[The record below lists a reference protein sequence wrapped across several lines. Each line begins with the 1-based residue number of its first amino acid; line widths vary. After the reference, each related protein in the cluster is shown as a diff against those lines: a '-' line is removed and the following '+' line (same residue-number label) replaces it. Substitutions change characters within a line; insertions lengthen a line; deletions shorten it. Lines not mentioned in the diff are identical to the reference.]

1 MADPLTGVG
10 SVGSVGSAARRGASS
25 RFRFLPPELSCSG
38 MLSRIRPL
46 VVVCLVSFHRRGQ
59 TLARVQTA
67 SREPQEFCCWFTS
80 TRDESSS
87 WRTERRRQ
95 RDRRTEIEKMFAEE
109 TSAVVRSVGADE
121 ELISNSNLNH
131 KVELLTLVRV
141 SQGRF
146 FSYPKY
152 TPLDCTLPELLED
165 DGFSPEVEE
174 ELLVKDFKTSV
185 ESSGGGELGGG
196 HPTVGEAAVA
206 AKSDSVD
213 GLVEPVSIKKK
224 KANLKGVR
232 KTFSGRKP
240 EKGKM
245 KLLMLKEKDKLA
257 FVHETL
263 YNTGPVRMIR
273 KSAQDRSV
281 SGNCQK
287 LLKLLVQGSRTE
299 ETTFTV
305 LEKSTFAFGLQEILW
320 DDETIEI
327 PFKSWA
333 HRKNLGLFTHDG
345 VDPDQLQE
353 AREGIQNKAFLLKP
367 LTRLP
372 QATRQNLLKTLREVL
387 EEDGALSQ
395 LEETLDQSSRGQPE
409 RPPSKVVS
417 SFMDVLNE
425 SKVSSKVRDAVHL
438 LVCAMDG
445 DETLVELSAAW
456 DRRPEVLLEVLA
468 LAVLGVHRLQ
478 EGNGPDD

>member
-1 MADPLTGVG
+1 
-10 SVGSVGSAARRGASS
+10 
-25 RFRFLPPELSCSG
+25 
-38 MLSRIRPL
+38 
-46 VVVCLVSFHRRGQ
+46 
-59 TLARVQTA
+59 
-67 SREPQEFCCWFTS
+67 
-80 TRDESSS
+80 
-87 WRTERRRQ
+87 
-95 RDRRTEIEKMFAEE
+95 MFADE
-109 TSAVVRSVGADE
+109 TIAVVKNVGAEE

-152 TPLDCTLPELLED
+152 TPVDCTLPELLED
-165 DGFSPEVEE
+165 DDFSPEVEE

-185 ESSGGGELGGG
+185 ESSGSGELGAGQL
-196 HPTVGEAAVA
+196 TVGEAAIS

-224 KANLKGVR
+224 KANLRGVR
-232 KTFSGRKP
+232 KTFSGRKL

-245 KLLMLKEKDKLA
+245 KLLKMKEKDKLA

-273 KSAQDRSV
+273 KSAQDGSI
-281 SGNCQK
+281 SANYQK
-287 LLKLLVQGSRTE
+287 FLKLLVKGSRTE
-299 ETTFTV
+299 ETVFTV
-305 LEKSTFAFGLQEILW
+305 PEKSTFAFGLQEILW

-327 PFKSWA
+327 PFESWA
-333 HRKNLGLFTHDG
+333 HKQNLSLFTHDS

-367 LTRLP
+367 LTGLP
-372 QATRQNLLKTLREVL
+372 QATRQNLLKKLQEVL
-387 EEDGALSQ
+387 EEGGALSQ
-395 LEETLDQSSRGQPE
+395 LEETLDQSSKGQPE
-409 RPPSKVVS
+409 HPPSKVVS
-417 SFMDVLNE
+417 SFMDVLDE

-438 LVCAMDG
+438 VVCAMDALPEIMLRPLTSCGPETLTVLTQLVDSLKDG
-445 DETLVELSAAW
+445 DEPSLPACPPVPLQQDGELRWAADVLCGSSETLVELSAAW

-478 EGNGPDD
+478 EGNGADD

>member
-1 MADPLTGVG
+1 
-10 SVGSVGSAARRGASS
+10 
-25 RFRFLPPELSCSG
+25 
-38 MLSRIRPL
+38 
-46 VVVCLVSFHRRGQ
+46 
-59 TLARVQTA
+59 
-67 SREPQEFCCWFTS
+67 
-80 TRDESSS
+80 
-87 WRTERRRQ
+87 
-95 RDRRTEIEKMFAEE
+95 MFADE
-109 TSAVVRSVGADE
+109 TSAVVKNVGAEE

-152 TPLDCTLPELLED
+152 TPVDCTLPELLED
-165 DGFSPEVEE
+165 EDFSAEVEE

-185 ESSGGGELGGG
+185 ESSGSGELGGG
-196 HPTVGEAAVA
+196 HQTAGEAAIS
-206 AKSDSVD
+206 AKCDSVD

-232 KTFSGRKP
+232 KTFNGRKL
-240 EKGKM
+240 EKGKL
-245 KLLMLKEKDKLA
+245 KLLKMKEEDKLA

-273 KSAQDRSV
+273 RSAQDGSI
-281 SGNCQK
+281 SATYQK
-287 LLKLLVQGSRTE
+287 FLKLLVKGSRTE

-305 LEKSTFAFGLQEILW
+305 PEKSTFAFGLQEILW
-320 DDETIEI
+320 DDETINI
-327 PFKSWA
+327 PFEPWA
-333 HRKNLGLFTHDG
+333 NRKNLGLFTHDT
-345 VDPDQLQE
+345 VNPDQLQE
-353 AREGIQNKAFLLKP
+353 AREGVQNKAFLLKP

-372 QATRQNLLKTLREVL
+372 HATRQNLLKTLQEVL

-395 LEETLDQSSRGQPE
+395 LEETLDQSSKGQPE

-417 SFMDVLNE
+417 SFMDVLDE

-445 DETLVELSAAW
+445 LPELEVRPLTSCAPETLTVLVQLVDSLKDGDEPSLPACPPVPLQQDGGLRWAADVLCGSSETLAELSAAW

-478 EGNGPDD
+478 EGNGPDDESASENY